1 LRDES
6 NRKGIRVVVEVK
18 KDANVN
24 VVVNKLF
31 KHTQL
36 QDSFGIIMLGLVKGQ
51 PQTLGLKEILEN
63 YLEHRQEVIRR
74 ATEHDLKIARDRL
87 HIVEGLRIAI
97 DNLDEIVNL
106 IRSSKDRETARNALI
121 SRFAL
126 SEKQANAI
134 LDMRLAQL
142 TGLERS
148 RLEEEYAQLLDRIE
162 EYLDILARPERV
174 LAIIKE
180 DLADIKK
187 RYGDERRTEIIPD
200 DSDSQIEDFIEDH
213 EVMITLSNR
222 GYVKRQPIDAYKSQ
236 RRGGKGVIAGK
247 IRTEDAAD
255 SVVVTSVLANLLFF
269 TNQGRVFST
278 KAYKIPESTRQAKG
292 LPIINLIDLRP
303 GEMVTTLVAA
313 RALDD
318 SKHLIMVTKQG
329 ITKKVPLSAFSN
341 IRRSGLIAVNLREND
356 ELVGVR
362 RVESG
367 DRIMIASSYGY
378 SITFDEKQV
387 RPMGRTAAGVKGI
400 RLASG
405 DYVVGIDKYRE
416 DADVLLVTEKGYG
429 KRTRLEE
436 FKEQNR
442 GGKGLKTIDVT
453 DAFNIHLNLN
463 LGNVAQSESQLKAIA
478 EELQMDTPS
487 LSARI
492 VEEVSQKLLAEV
504 NDMFRQWENEPAY
517 KVWEVIHQRKFAL
530 DRVIGIGAAA
540 PALVPALAA
549 LMQVESFVHEYSP
562 VANALGAAVV
572 RPTLSVM
579 LHVDTQSKK
588 YTLDPGGISGTLE
601 KARNFQLDHARA
613 MARQHLH
620 IVGKEL
626 GMEDYTDD
634 ADFFLEEQ
642 FNMIRGWDRTG
653 KLFEVG
659 IQVAPGFI
667 KEYEGV
673 KI

>member
-1 LRDES
+1 LLIGIDVGGTFTDGVLFRDGQIVKS
-6 NRKGIRVVVEVK
+6 VK
-18 KDANVN
+18 KATQEDNLKNSLLQVLDELLLAQDKEQIQRIVLSTTLVTNLLATGRGEKTALVMLPGYGLPHDSYELSGDIYFMKGAVDFRGREIEPLDKGEITELLNWIKDTGVKRIALAAKFANRNN
-24 VVVNKLF
+24 VHEQMLKKRIMEECEGVHVSISSEISGKLNF
-31 KHTQL
+31 
-36 QDSFGIIMLGLVKGQ
+36 
-51 PQTLGLKEILEN
+51 P
-63 YLEHRQEVIRR
+63 RR
-74 ATEHDLKIARDRL
+74 AATTYFTAMTISEWNRFVDQIEEALK
-87 HIVEGLRIAI
+87 LRGIKAEVQVLKA
-97 DNLDEIVNL
+97 DGGTMPLAAS
-106 IRSSKDRETARNALI
+106 RTKPCETAFSGPAASTMGGSALT
-121 SRFAL
+121 RDKL
-126 SEKQANAI
+126 N
-134 LDMRLAQL
+134 
-142 TGLERS
+142 
-148 RLEEEYAQLLDRIE
+148 
-162 EYLDILARPERV
+162 
-174 LAIIKE
+174 
-180 DLADIKK
+180 
-187 RYGDERRTEIIPD
+187 
-200 DSDSQIEDFIEDH
+200 
-213 EVMITLSNR
+213 
-222 GYVKRQPIDAYKSQ
+222 
-236 RRGGKGVIAGK
+236 
-247 IRTEDAAD
+247 
-255 SVVVTSVLANLLFF
+255 SVVVDVGGTTTDLSLIISGEPLYA
-269 TNQGRVFST
+269 S
-278 KAYKIPESTRQAKG
+278 KG
-292 LPIINLIDLRP
+292 
-303 GEMVTTLVAA
+303 
-313 RALDD
+313 
-318 SKHLIMVTKQG
+318 
-329 ITKKVPLSAFSN
+329 
-341 IRRSGLIAVNLREND
+341 AV
-356 ELVGVR
+356 
-362 RVESG
+362 
-367 DRIMIASSYGY
+367 I
-378 SITFDEKQV
+378 EKQLTHVNSFAV
-387 RPMGRTAAGVKGI
+387 RSIPLGGDSVITAQGVQPY
-400 RLASG
+400 RLGPAACFG
-405 DYVVGIDKYRE
+405 G
-416 DADVLLVTEKGYG
+416 EKA
-429 KRTRLEE
+429 T
-436 FKEQNR
+436 
-442 GGKGLKTIDVT
+442 VT

-642 FNMIRGWDRTG
+642 FNLIRGWDRTG

>member
-1 LRDES
+1 VVDVGGTTTDLSLIISGEPLYAS
-6 NRKGIRVVVEVK
+6 KG
-18 KDANVN
+18 A
-24 VVVNKLF
+24 
-31 KHTQL
+31 
-36 QDSFGIIMLGLVKGQ
+36 
-51 PQTLGLKEILEN
+51 
-63 YLEHRQEVIRR
+63 VI
-74 ATEHDLKIARDRL
+74 
-87 HIVEGLRIAI
+87 
-97 DNLDEIVNL
+97 
-106 IRSSKDRETARNALI
+106 
-121 SRFAL
+121 
-126 SEKQANAI
+126 EKQ
-134 LDMRLAQL
+134 L
-142 TGLERS
+142 THVNSFAVRS
-148 RLEEEYAQLLDRIE
+148 
-162 EYLDILARPERV
+162 
-174 LAIIKE
+174 
-180 DLADIKK
+180 
-187 RYGDERRTEIIPD
+187 IP
-200 DSDSQIEDFIEDH
+200 
-213 EVMITLSNR
+213 L
-222 GYVKRQPIDAYKSQ
+222 
-236 RRGGKGVIAGK
+236 GG
-247 IRTEDAAD
+247 D
-255 SVVVTSVLANLLFF
+255 SVITA
-269 TNQGRVFST
+269 QGVQPYRLGPAACFGGE
-278 KAYKIPESTRQAKG
+278 KAT
-292 LPIINLIDLRP
+292 
-303 GEMVTTLVAA
+303 
-313 RALDD
+313 
-318 SKHLIMVTKQG
+318 
-329 ITKKVPLSAFSN
+329 
-341 IRRSGLIAVNLREND
+341 
-356 ELVGVR
+356 
-362 RVESG
+362 
-367 DRIMIASSYGY
+367 
-378 SITFDEKQV
+378 
-387 RPMGRTAAGVKGI
+387 
-400 RLASG
+400 
-405 DYVVGIDKYRE
+405 
-416 DADVLLVTEKGYG
+416 
-429 KRTRLEE
+429 
-436 FKEQNR
+436 
-442 GGKGLKTIDVT
+442 VT